1 MNKRTAAATLAVT
14 LACASAL
21 AAGPSAAGAAGV
33 VISPLPGTVTATPQT
48 QISFLGAGASS
59 LGGIYVAGSSSGR
72 HRGRLRSYAST
83 IGASFLPSTPFAPG
97 ERVTVRAR
105 WHYAKGKTRT
115 LSDSFTVAAPA
126 AIPLVEFSA
135 APGKPSESQSF
146 ISEPALHPPFVT
158 VSHPASSASAP
169 GDLFASPF
177 LGPGQYGPMIF
188 DNNGNLV
195 WFRPLPAG
203 EDAAD
208 FRTQTYQGKTVL
220 TWWQGKT
227 YTLGF
232 GQGVDIIANANYKT
246 IAEIKAGNGLA
257 ADEHEFLLTPH
268 GSAFVLAYNPVQ
280 TSLASAGGPASG
292 IALDGV
298 IQEIDVRTGLVM
310 WEWHSLGHVD
320 VSESYS
326 KAPTTPTAVYD
337 YFHVNSLDVD
347 RNGNVLISARNTW
360 TLYDINAHNGAITWR
375 LGGKQST
382 FTLGPGVQFAYQH
395 DAVWMPN
402 SEISLFDDEGAPPV
416 KPPSRGEIVKLD
428 TKAKTVTLVAQ
439 FGHAPGGL
447 VSGSQGDVQ
456 SLPGGRYM
464 VGWGG
469 LPNFTEF
476 DSAGEVI
483 FDAQLPNVAPMG
495 EFSYRVYREVWSGQP
510 SEPPAAVARS
520 SRGATAVYASWNGAT
535 DVASWQLLTGSSA
548 AHMSVSSVT
557 PDSGFQTTIPAPVA
571 ALYQVRALSASG
583 SVLGT
588 SATVAATAG

>member
-1 MNKRTAAATLAVT
+1 MNKRLAAATPAAL
-14 LACASAL
+14 LACA
-21 AAGPSAAGAAGV
+21 AAVAAAPSSAAAAGV
-33 VISPLPGTVTATPQT
+33 VISPLPGTLTATPQT
-48 QISFLGAGASS
+48 QISFLGASASS
-59 LGGIYVAGSSSGR
+59 LSGIYVAGSSSGR

-83 IGASFLPSTPFAPG
+83 TGTSFLPSTPFAPG
-97 ERVTVRAR
+97 ERVTVRAK
-105 WHYAKGKTRT
+105 WHYAKGKTST
-115 LSDSFTVAAPA
+115 LSDSFTVATPA
-126 AIPLVEFSA
+126 AIPLVEFTA

-146 ISEPALHPPFVT
+146 ISEPALHPPFIT
-158 VSHPASSASAP
+158 VSHAASAVSAP
-169 GDLFASPF
+169 GYLFASPF
-177 LGPGQYGPMIF
+177 LGPGQYGPMMF
-188 DNNGNLV
+188 DNNGSLV

-227 YTLGF
+227 FNLGF
-232 GQGVDIIANANYKT
+232 GQGVDIVADSNYRT
-246 IAEIKAGNGLA
+246 LAEIKAGNGLG
-257 ADEHEFLLTPH
+257 ADEHEFLLSSH

-326 KAPTTPTAVYD
+326 KPPTTPTGVFD
-337 YFHVNSLDVD
+337 YFHINSLDVD
-347 RNGNVLISARNTW
+347 RHGNVLISARNTW
-360 TLYDINAHNGAITWR
+360 TLYDINARNGAITWR
-375 LGGKQST
+375 LGGKKST
-382 FTLGPGVQFAYQH
+382 FMLGAGVPFAYQH
-395 DAVWMPN
+395 NALWLPN
-402 SEISLFDDEGAPPV
+402 GEVSLFDDEGAPPV

-428 TKAKTVTLVAQ
+428 TKAKTATLVAQ
-439 FGHAPGGL
+439 FVHAPTGL
-447 VSGSQGDVQ
+447 VAGSQGNVQ
-456 SLPGGRYM
+456 ALPGGRYM

-476 DSAGEVI
+476 NSAGEVI
-483 FDAQLPNVAPMG
+483 FDAQLPSVVPMG

-510 SEPPAAVARS
+510 SEPPAAAARTGG
-520 SRGATAVYASWNGAT
+520 GATAVYASWNGAT
-535 DVASWQLLTGSSA
+535 NVASWQLLTGSSA

-557 PDSGFQTTIPAPVA
+557 PRSGFQTIVPAPAA

-588 SATVAATAG
+588 SAPVAATAG